1 MSVHDVNRSDAT
13 LLAREHALLSNE
25 ERIFVAHTRY
35 EAARIIALQM
45 IVLAALL
52 LVWWAVSGTLVDRL
66 FLSDPISVARV
77 LYEIIIDGTL
87 WWHLEWTLVEMTLG
101 YILGVSVGLILA
113 IAITGIPWATQIV
126 RPLAMG
132 LFAIPKVALAPL
144 IIVWFGIYLV
154 PKVVLAASLVL
165 FIVYF
170 NTVAGISSVNPR
182 MDEVLRVMGA
192 SRFALLTKLTLPS
205 AMPYIFTAMR
215 ITVPGALI
223 GAIIGEFLSSNRG
236 IGFLIAAAS
245 SRYDTARVFAG
256 ILSLL
261 AFVLL
266 INAVISRLERYLA
279 RWQPVADAKT
289 RL

>member
-1 MSVHDVNRSDAT
+1 MSLHDVNLDNAALITRERA
-13 LLAREHALLSNE
+13 LLANE
-25 ERIFVAHTRY
+25 ERIFVTHTRY
-35 EAARIIALQM
+35 DAARILALQ
-45 IVLAALL
+45 VLALAALL
-52 LVWWAVSGTLVDRL
+52 LVWWAVSGTLVDSL

-77 LYEIIIDGTL
+77 LYEIIMDGTL

-101 YILGVSVGLILA
+101 YILGVSVGLVMA
-113 IAITGIPWATQIV
+113 IVITGIPWAPQIV
-126 RPLAMG
+126 RPFVMG

-182 MDEVLRVMGA
+182 MNEVLRVMGA
-192 SRFALLTKLTLPS
+192 SPLALLTKLTLPS

-261 AFVLL
+261 VFVLI

-279 RWQPVADAKT
+279 RWQPIADAKEK
-289 RL
+289 L

>member
-1 MSVHDVNRSDAT
+1 MPPPDAAPDGDA
-13 LLAREHALLSNE
+13 LLARERDLLARE
-25 ERIFVAHTRY
+25 ESAFVARTRYDAVRIF
-35 EAARIIALQM
+35 ALQAAA
-45 IVLAALL
+45 LAALL
-52 LVWWAVSGTLVDRL
+52 LAWWGASGTLIDPL
-66 FLSDPISVARV
+66 FLSDPISVIRV
-77 LYEIIIDGTL
+77 LYEIIADGTL

-101 YILGVSVGLILA
+101 YVLGVSVGLVLA
-113 IAITGIPWATQIV
+113 IAITSLPWATQIV
-126 RPLAMG
+126 RPMMLG

-154 PKVVLAASLVL
+154 PKIVLAASLVL

-170 NTVAGISSVNPR
+170 NTVAGIVAVNHR
-182 MDEVLRVMGA
+182 TQEVLRVMGA
-192 SRFALLTKLTLPS
+192 SSFAVLTKLTLPS

-261 AFVLL
+261 IFVLL
-266 INAVISRLERYLA
+266 LNAVISRLERYQA
-279 RWQPVADAKT
+279 RWQPVSESKAK
-289 RL
+289 L

>member
-25 ERIFVAHTRY
+25 ERIFVTHTRY

-113 IAITGIPWATQIV
+113 IAITGIPWE
-126 RPLAMG
+126 
-132 LFAIPKVALAPL
+132 
-144 IIVWFGIYLV
+144 W
-154 PKVVLAASLVL
+154 
-165 FIVYF
+165 
-170 NTVAGISSVNPR
+170 
-182 MDEVLRVMGA
+182 
-192 SRFALLTKLTLPS
+192 
-205 AMPYIFTAMR
+205 
-215 ITVPGALI
+215 
-223 GAIIGEFLSSNRG
+223 
-236 IGFLIAAAS
+236 
-245 SRYDTARVFAG
+245 AR
-256 ILSLL
+256 
-261 AFVLL
+261 
-266 INAVISRLERYLA
+266 
-279 RWQPVADAKT
+279 
-289 RL
+289 